1 MEKMYVEIS
10 QHNSS
15 EKMQELREKLERL
28 KAYETINIIEE
39 KGKLLEK
46 SEKKAAHS
54 SSLRSG
60 KKISS
65 SYQSKENVSCN
76 RQNKVAKS
84 IKSKCGF

>member
-1 MEKMYVEIS
+1 
-10 QHNSS
+10 
-15 EKMQELREKLERL
+15 MQELKVRLERL
-28 KAYETINIIEE
+28 KAYETIDIIEE

-65 SYQSKENVSCN
+65 SYQSK
-76 RQNKVAKS
+76 
-84 IKSKCGF
+84 

>member
-15 EKMQELREKLERL
+15 EMMLELRAKIERL
-28 KAYETINIIEE
+28 KAYETINIIDD
-39 KGKLLEK
+39 KGKLLLK

-65 SYQSKENVSCN
+65 SYQSK
-76 RQNKVAKS
+76 
-84 IKSKCGF
+84 

>member
-1 MEKMYVEIS
+1 
-10 QHNSS
+10 
-15 EKMQELREKLERL
+15 MQELKARLERL
-28 KAYETINIIEE
+28 KAYETVDIIDE

-65 SYQSKENVSCN
+65 SYQSK
-76 RQNKVAKS
+76 
-84 IKSKCGF
+84 